1 MLPKAHLTSHSRMSD
16 SRSVI
21 IPSWLSGSLISFL
34 YSSSVYSCHLL
45 LSSASSHQLCIL
57 YIVVCILFGC
67 MHIQSPSCIRLFV
80 TPWTAPCQTPV
91 SVAYSRQEYWSG
103 LPFPSPGDL
112 LYQVIESVSS
122 ALAGK
127 LFTTESPGKPVN
139 VCICQPQSPNLS
151 LSLFP
156 LVAISMLSVSV
167 TLAVL

>member
-1 MLPKAHLTSHSRMSD
+1 MPYSPPGCS
-16 SRSVI
+16 
-21 IPSWLSGSLISFL
+21 LSMGF
-34 YSSSVYSCHLL
+34 
-45 LSSASSHQLCIL
+45 
-57 YIVVCILFGC
+57 
-67 MHIQSPSCIRLFV
+67 P
-80 TPWTAPCQTPV
+80 
-91 SVAYSRQEYWSG
+91 RQEYWSG